1 MCRDDDTGVDTVELG
16 EGIQYLMKLLDLRG
30 IGEKLMT
37 DLTSYW
43 WILLLALILA
53 MLLSFV
59 WIGQCHSQIISS
71 LGLFTFFIAHKAF
84 LI

>member
-16 EGIQYLMKLLDLRG
+16 EGIEYLMKLLDLRG

-53 MLLSFV
+53 MLLSFL
-59 WIGQCHSQIISS
+59 WIGQFHYLNSFYRVYPES
-71 LGLFTFFIAHKAF
+71 FTIYTAHT
-84 LI
+84 